1 MKKQLLFALATAF
14 TVSSYAQTNTP
25 DMNGV
30 NIAQPYTKKMI
41 VGNEQGPVN
50 RASGGGNS
58 VAASSNGTVI
68 GGTTYD
74 LQTNGSVQNRLV
86 KHADGTISAVWT
98 YSNAFSIAAP
108 DRGTG
113 YNYYNGTSWGTIPT
127 ARIESERGG
136 WPSILPVSGGEVN
149 SLHNTASGPITMN
162 KRATKGTGSWTETN
176 ITIPGNS
183 TDLIWNRSAV
193 GGTNGQSIHM
203 IAVTAPVANQGAL
216 YQGLDGALV
225 YFRSL
230 DGGITFDQQGVVLP
244 GMTSTDFVG
253 FSGDSY
259 SIMAKGN
266 TIVIAVFEDWADS
279 FIMKST
285 DNGTTWTKTL
295 FIDFPLDMYV
305 ANQAGGSDADGD
317 GNADTLTTT
326 DNSGSLV
333 IDNNGM
339 AHIFYGNMR
348 VLDADLTDAGTTF
361 FPYTN
366 GLKYWNE
373 NMPADSA
380 QFIAWAEDLDN
391 NGQVQNSNETA
402 IAQYFTSL
410 ASFPN
415 ASMDASGSI
424 YVTYSAY
431 METLS
436 NGDQSYRHIYLVKSD
451 DGGCT
456 WNQFVDMT
464 PNDNFAECIYPSI
477 ANVTDDSIRFIYQE
491 DIEPGLAVRGDE
503 DAYGDN
509 DIVYIAVHKNSLNST
524 TLNCVTWVKG
534 DTAFCPG
541 TNAVFEAS
549 CGTAYAWSTGTTT
562 ATETI
567 TTFGT
572 FTVDITTSCGTTN
585 THTITTGQPT
595 NPPTVTK
602 NGDQFICGANPATI
616 GVDPVSGGSYLW
628 STGATTM
635 TTTITTAGTYTVTV
649 TNCGGTSTEMFVMA
663 TEPTPANTVNAIG
676 QTTFCEGSG
685 SLVLSAVEGASWLW
699 SNGATTQSITLS
711 TAAESGSY
719 TCDISNSCG
728 DMVTSTTVVVVINPQ
743 PAQPTVSYT
752 GNGVYSSSATSG
764 NQWYLDGNIAPGATT
779 QTFDASLYKGSTV
792 TVIVTNSDGCTS
804 ETSADAVVGLSEI
817 QNTLNNVKVYPNP
830 NNGLFDINFNAA
842 TSATYDVKVTNVIGQ
857 TLVTKTVNVSGNM
870 NINMD
875 ITSFNKGLYFVT
887 ISSQGE
893 DNVYKLIVE

>member
-14 TVSSYAQTNTP
+14 TVGSYAQTNTP

-30 NIAQPYTKKMI
+30 NIAKPYTKKMI

-58 VAASSNGTVI
+58 VAASANGTTI
-68 GGTTYD
+68 GTTTYD

-98 YSNAFSIAAP
+98 YSNAYSLAAP

-113 YNYYNGTSWGTIPT
+113 YNYYNGTAWGANPT
-127 ARIESERGG
+127 ARIETERGG
-136 WPSILPVSGGEVN
+136 WPSMLGVNGGEVN

-162 KRATKGTGSWTETN
+162 KRGTKGTGSWTETD
-176 ITIPGNS
+176 IVIPNNS
-183 TDLIWNRSAV
+183 TDLIWNRSAA
-193 GGTNGQSIHM
+193 GGPNGQTIHM
-203 IAVTAPVANQGAL
+203 VAVTAPVANQGAL

-230 DGGITFDQQGVVLP
+230 DGGITWDQQGVVLP
-244 GMTSTDFVG
+244 GMTSNEFVG

-259 SIMAKGN
+259 SIMARGN
-266 TIVIAVFEDWADS
+266 TVVIAVFEDWADS

-295 FIDFPLDMYV
+295 FIDFPMDMYV

-326 DNSGSLV
+326 DNAGALA
-333 IDNNGM
+333 IDANGM
-339 AHIFYGNMR
+339 AHVFYGNMR

-380 QFIAWAEDLDN
+380 QFIAWAEDFDN
-391 NGQVQNSNETA
+391 DGQVANTNETD

-415 ASMDASGSI
+415 VSMDANGSM

-431 METLS
+431 MENLS

-456 WNQFVDMT
+456 WNQFQDMT
-464 PNDNFAECIYPSI
+464 PNDNFAECVFPSI
-477 ANVTDDSIRFIYQE
+477 ADVTDDSIRFIYQE

-509 DIVYIAVHKNSLNST
+509 DIVYIAVHKNSLSST
-524 TLNCVTWVKG
+524 TLNCVTWVEG

-541 TNAVFEAS
+541 ANAVFEAS
-549 CGTAYAWSTGTTT
+549 CGTSYAWSTGATT

-585 THTITTGQPT
+585 THTITTAQPT
-595 NPPTVTK
+595 NPPTIVK
-602 NGDQFICGANPATI
+602 NGDDFICGGGTATI
-616 GVDPVSGGSYLW
+616 GVDPVTAGSYLW
-628 STGATTM
+628 STGATSI
-635 TTTITTAGTYTVTV
+635 TTTINAAGTYTVTV
-649 TNCGGTSTEMFVMA
+649 TNCGGSSVETFTIT

-685 SLVLSAVEGASWLW
+685 SLVLNALEGSSWLW

-711 TAAESGSY
+711 TASESGSY

-728 DMVTSTTVVVVINPQ
+728 DMVTSAAVSVTIHPQ
-743 PAQPTVSYT
+743 PATPNVTYS
-752 GNGVYSSSATSG
+752 GNGVYTSDATSG
-764 NQWYLDGNIAPGATT
+764 NQWYLDGNIVPGATDP
-779 QTFDASLYKGSTV
+779 TFNATDYQGSTV
-792 TVIVTNSDGCTS
+792 SVIVTNSDGCTS
-804 ETSADAVVGLSEI
+804 EASAGAVVGVTEVK
-817 QNTLNNVKVYPNP
+817 NTLNNVNVYPNP
-830 NNGLFDINFNAA
+830 SNGLFDVNFNAA
-842 TSATYDVKVTNVIGQ
+842 VAGTYEIKVSNVVGQ
-857 TLVTKTVNVSGNM
+857 TLVRKTVNVSGNM
-870 NINMD
+870 NVNMD
-875 ITSFNKGLYFVT
+875 VTNFNTGLYFVT
-887 ISSQGE
+887 IASEGE
-893 DNVYKLIVE
+893 ENVYKLIIE